1 MYISCLKRAIDI
13 ILSAAGLAILA
24 IPMLAIAAV
33 VKIDSRGP
41 VLFWQKRSGIHKA
54 TFMMPKFR
62 TMYIETPA
70 NMPTHMLSDPDRWIT
85 PCGKFLRRTSL
96 DELPQ
101 LFNVLAGDM
110 SFIGP
115 RPLIPEESHIREL
128 RREYGVYSVRPGLT
142 GWAQVNGRDCLSD
155 EEKAAYDR
163 EYIERRSLLFDTKI
177 FFRTIWVVLTGK
189 DVVEGGM
196 NHKEEK

>member
-1 MYISCLKRAIDI
+1 MKRFLDVFLSLAAIIVLSPLMLIVSII
-13 ILSAAGLAILA
+13 ILIDNGTPVIFTQDRVGKDDKLF
-24 IPMLAIAAV
+24 
-33 VKIDSRGP
+33 KI
-41 VLFWQKRSGIHKA
+41 K
-54 TFMMPKFR
+54 KFR
-62 TMYIETPA
+62 TMRTDAPNVATAELEQSDDYITR
-70 NMPTHMLSDPDRWIT
+70 S
-85 PCGKFLRRTSL
+85 GKLLRRTSL

-101 LFNVLAGDM
+101 LFNVLKGDM
-110 SFIGP
+110 SFVGP

-155 EEKAAYDR
+155 EEKASFDR
-163 EYIERRSLLFDTKI
+163 EYIEKESLWFDTKI

-196 NHKEEK
+196 KHGDEE

>member
-1 MYISCLKRAIDI
+1 
-13 ILSAAGLAILA
+13 
-24 IPMLAIAAV
+24 
-33 VKIDSRGP
+33 
-41 VLFWQKRSGIHKA
+41 
-54 TFMMPKFR
+54 
-62 TMYIETPA
+62 
-70 NMPTHMLSDPDRWIT
+70 
-85 PCGKFLRRTSL
+85 
-96 DELPQ
+96 
-101 LFNVLAGDM
+101 M

-155 EEKAAYDR
+155 EEKAEYDR

-196 NHKEEK
+196 NHKDKK

>member
-1 MYISCLKRAIDI
+1 MKRFLDVLLSLAAIIVLSPLMLIISIVILIDNGKPVI
-13 ILSAAGLAILA
+13 FTQDRVGKDDKLF
-24 IPMLAIAAV
+24 
-33 VKIDSRGP
+33 KI
-41 VLFWQKRSGIHKA
+41 K
-54 TFMMPKFR
+54 KFR
-62 TMYIETPA
+62 TMRTDAPNVATAELEQSDAYI
-70 NMPTHMLSDPDRWIT
+70 THF
-85 PCGKFLRRTSL
+85 GKLLRKTSL

-101 LFNVLAGDM
+101 LFNVLKGDM

-115 RPLIPEESHIREL
+115 RPLIPEESNIREI
-128 RREYGVYSVRPGLT
+128 RRQYGVYAVRPGLT

-163 EYIERRSLLFDTKI
+163 EYIEKESLLFDTKI

-196 NHKEEK
+196 KHGDEE